1 VPQQGWRKVVH
12 RGTGGI
18 VNPGRSAAELYR
30 EALEHRLRTPIEGSR
45 RVVVMSRKGGVGKTT
60 MTLAL
65 GSTFAVLR
73 GDRVIAVDA
82 NPDAGNLAHRA
93 DRPRGHTI
101 TDVLRDLDDI
111 SSYAA
116 LRSYTSQAEESRLE
130 VLASDDDPRIGM
142 ALDRADYHRLI
153 DLLDHYYNLI
163 LLDTGTG
170 ILDSAN
176 QGLMSEAD
184 QVVLVLRQGID
195 GGRAAALTLDWM
207 DEHGFEHLVAHAV
220 VVINGMRNG
229 VGAPADPM
237 RRHFEKR
244 CDRVV
249 TVPWDPALETGGRTD
264 MSSLNRQTRDAMVQV
279 AAAVADNFREI
290 GTTR

>member
-1 VPQQGWRKVVH
+1 MMALAVLSIGLILLPLLGMAVLLWRLVTTTSRWLWRTARPRDAHEEDEMSLDMESEAGSDLTPPEPMPLSAADFTDDRMLPTRAPVPQQGWRKVVH

-93 DRPRGHTI
+93 ARPRGHTI

-153 DLLDHYYNLI
+153 DLLDHY
-163 LLDTGTG
+163 
-170 ILDSAN
+170 
-176 QGLMSEAD
+176 
-184 QVVLVLRQGID
+184 
-195 GGRAAALTLDWM
+195 
-207 DEHGFEHLVAHAV
+207 
-220 VVINGMRNG
+220 
-229 VGAPADPM
+229 
-237 RRHFEKR
+237 
-244 CDRVV
+244 
-249 TVPWDPALETGGRTD
+249 
-264 MSSLNRQTRDAMVQV
+264 
-279 AAAVADNFREI
+279 
-290 GTTR
+290 